1 MQGEISLQTC
11 GSWLLATVIVCL
23 CEMPLQRAQC
33 VRVCVCVVCV
43 CESLLLTHKTSELQQ
58 NKKTE

>member
-33 VRVCVCVVCV
+33 VRVCVCGVRV
-43 CESLLLTHKTSELQQ
+43 
-58 NKKTE
+58 